1 MTTATADLEA
11 ALLADVLRD
20 PSDDTPRMALADVL
34 QERGDPRGEFVAVQL
49 VLDRLRAESGAEMRR
64 KGQHA
69 GRPCRHTWP
78 EKCASCRDLGRRER
92 ELFKAGANFWCWF
105 PDGERTI
112 VDLREPPDAVVFCH
126 GPGAPGL
133 TVRQHFHRGLVS
145 EITLTLADF
154 TAHAAALGAA
164 APVTAVRL
172 ADREPWANGPG
183 YVSWLNAE
191 CFAPRQ
197 SNPNAERAKV
207 PGRVFMAMLRRGA
220 GTESPSGRSLRFR
233 DGAAPPPS
241 PPCPTRWSKRAAP
254 SPACRPSP
262 PRCDYVKS
270 PPDSVSTPA
279 PRSRWARLAPARRR
293 SPRRRRG
300 LPSMRRGRGELPPL
314 PPRHS
319 NLAQGGR
326 HAPRTSLTA

>member
-92 ELFKAGANFWCWF
+92 ELFKAGANVWCWF
-105 PDGERTI
+105 PGGERTI
-112 VDLREPPDAVVFCH
+112 VDLREPPDVVVCCH

-133 TVRQHFHRGLVS
+133 TTRQHFHRGLVS
-145 EITLTLADF
+145 EIACTLADF
-154 TAHAAALGAA
+154 DRHAAALFAA

-172 ADREPWANGPG
+172 TGKQPYHTFAGWWGWGDESDERTVGSPG
-183 YVSWLNAE
+183 YLPHHLFELLAE
-191 CFAPRQ
+191 PDVIAPPVGGYHTEARAFAAL
-197 SNPNAERAKV
+197 SAACV
-207 PGRVFMAMLRRGA
+207 AY
-220 GTESPSGRSLRFR
+220 GRSLA
-233 DGAAPPPS
+233 G
-241 PPCPTRWSKRAAP
+241 
-254 SPACRPSP
+254 
-262 PRCDYVKS
+262 
-270 PPDSVSTPA
+270 
-279 PRSRWARLAPARRR
+279 
-293 SPRRRRG
+293 
-300 LPSMRRGRGELPPL
+300 LPPL
-314 PPRHS
+314 P
-319 NLAQGGR
+319 A
-326 HAPRTSLTA
+326 AV